1 VGDAGTPETPIQ
13 SHSKMPQRGWIV
25 TVTLVAA
32 VLILAMAALLAWRAA
47 RLPFPAFLAEPT
59 YNPIEVGDPDWP
71 YKTST
76 VYLVEFAGR
85 PMANTFSLVEALQAH
100 QVGDEV
106 NVKVQ
111 EIDGASEQQ
120 VSVRLKTLPAKE
132 ITNFFIFP
140 YVLGLI
146 YLGVGVW
153 VFLARRH
160 EAGGRAFAMLCA
172 LIALDLGLIFDLYT
186 THWFP
191 RVWIVSISLTGSLM
205 AHLALVFPQ
214 QPRFLNRTY
223 GLRYVVYIPA
233 VILAVVNQFTI
244 LNFDSPIAYFDTF
257 FAAFVFISVGGVAF
271 LAMMVYRGF
280 FSESPIVKAQ
290 ARTILLGALISFV
303 PMAIWFLFFESHPSA
318 TAFVLPWMILFPL
331 SVAYVILRYRL
342 FNISQ
347 VVSRVFAY
355 ILLSAAVVGA
365 YVLLLNAIH
374 VITNTTLDAN
384 NPLILGIVLILALL
398 LNPVWMRLQRA
409 VNRVLMRKALDT
421 QQIVHHFVG
430 QLTEIS
436 GLPSLLEALD
446 EAFERG
452 WRLQFAGLFLYDQ
465 KSARY
470 TPHVV
475 GSGRFPLVTFAKDS
489 PLVYQMLKLGQSV
502 YLYQDRPLPPHLATE
517 GEAIE
522 ALRSVFLIPVPGHGW
537 LALGPKRDG
546 TPFSAD
552 DLLALES
559 VGSNAAVGLEK
570 VQLFSDLEQRMT
582 EVDVLR
588 WVAQAVNFTMDV
600 DDLMELIYAQT
611 SRVLDTSNFYIAL
624 HNIDKETLSFA
635 FYIEDGERLYPDDEW
650 PAGMGLTGEIIRSG
664 RSIVTKDYTREC
676 LRYGIPTGGRPGR
689 AWMGVPLNA
698 GNQVIGVMNVSS
710 SDPSVVYT
718 DEHLKIFSA
727 IADQAAAILDKARLY
742 REMEDRARQ
751 LAVLNEVASVI
762 TSTLDLPSVLNL
774 IMEKAAEL
782 LQVEAGSL
790 VMVDETTGELVF
802 EVTAGPGSADLVG
815 VRLPPGTGIVG
826 AVVEGGAPIIIRDAQ
841 HDNRWYQDLDAE
853 FFTRSIIA
861 APMISRGRVIG
872 VLELLNRSDMVP
884 FDENDER
891 LLMAFAADAAISIEN
906 ARLFTH
912 TDQALATRVEELSTM
927 QNIDREL
934 NASLDYRRVMDITLD
949 WAVRVSGADVGLVAA
964 VVELEDGTRGLR
976 FLASRGYP
984 EDAIAAYEEE
994 PWPLEE
1000 GVIGRVVRIGE
1011 PELIVDVGSD
1021 PDYVAVAPGM
1031 IVQLS
1036 VPIRLEDRI
1045 IGVIALEC
1053 SRTDSIEEA
1062 MEFVVRLAD
1071 HAAIAMENARLF
1083 ERVRRANEAKTE
1095 FVSFVSHELKQP
1107 MTSMKGYADI
1117 LMKGIAGKLNE
1128 TQRGLLETILSNVD
1142 RMNSLVSELLDIS
1155 RIESGRI
1162 RLEFGDVSVQKMI
1175 GDVLRTIQGQIEEK
1189 QQALEVEV
1197 ASDLPLV
1204 RGDRSRLMQVLTN
1217 LVSNAHKYTPEGG
1230 DITVRAQLWSNGH
1243 DDDGNGEFVLCSVA
1257 DTGIGMSPEDRERL
1271 FKTKY
1276 FRADNPAV
1284 RSVPGT
1290 GLGLVITKSLV
1301 ELHGGEIW
1309 VESELGEGSTFF
1321 FTVPVVQ
1328 GSVPFEEQMIGG

>member
-1 VGDAGTPETPIQ
+1 VGDADTPETSIQ
-13 SHSKMPQRGWIV
+13 SHSRMPQRGWIV

-32 VLILAMAALLAWRAA
+32 VLILAVAAFLAWEAA
-47 RLPFPAFLAEPT
+47 HLPFPGFLAEPT

-76 VYLVEFAGR
+76 VYLVELAGQ
-85 PMANTFSLVEALQAH
+85 PMVDTFSLVEALQAH

-106 NVKVQ
+106 TVRVR
-111 EIDGASEQQ
+111 EIDGAAEHQT
-120 VSVRLKTLPAKE
+120 SVRLKPLPAKE

-214 QPRFLNRTY
+214 RPRFLNRAY
-223 GLRYVVYIPA
+223 VLRYVVYIPA
-233 VILAVVNQFTI
+233 VILAVANQLTI
-244 LNFDSPIAYFDTF
+244 LNFDSPVAYYDTF
-257 FAAFVFISVGGVAF
+257 FAAFAFISVGGGAF
-271 LAMMVYRGF
+271 LAMMIYRGF

-290 ARTILLGALISFV
+290 ARTILLGALVSFI
-303 PMAIWFLFFESHPSA
+303 PMAIWSLFFESHPSA
-318 TAFVLPWMILFPL
+318 TAFVLPWMIVFPL
-331 SVAYVILRYRL
+331 SVAYVVLRYRL
-342 FNISQ
+342 FNISR

-355 ILLSAAVVGA
+355 VLLSAAVVGA
-365 YVLLLNAIH
+365 YVLLLN
-374 VITNTTLDAN
+374 VIYIITGTTLDAN

-398 LNPVWMRLQRA
+398 LNPVWTRLQRA
-409 VNRVLMRKALDT
+409 VNRVLMRRALDT
-421 QQIVHHFVG
+421 QQTVHRFVG
-430 QLTEIS
+430 QLTETT
-436 GLPSLLEALD
+436 GLPSLLEALV
-446 EAFERG
+446 ETFERG
-452 WRLQFAGLFLYDQ
+452 WGLQFAGLFLYDRT
-465 KSARY
+465 SARY
-470 TPHVV
+470 TPHAV
-475 GSGRFPLVTFAKDS
+475 GSGGFPSVTFAKDS
-489 PLVYQMLKLGQSV
+489 PLVYQMLERGESV
-502 YLYQDRPLPPHLATE
+502 YLYQDRPLPPYLMTE
-517 GEAIE
+517 GEALE
-522 ALRSVFLIPVPGHGW
+522 ALRSVLLIPVPGHGW

-552 DLLALES
+552 DLAALES

-624 HNIDKETLSFA
+624 HNVDKGTLSFA
-635 FYIEDGERLYPDDEW
+635 FYVEDGERLYPDDEW

-689 AWMGVPLNA
+689 AWMSVPLNA

-710 SDPSVVYT
+710 FDPSVVYT

-742 REMEDRARQ
+742 REMEGRARQ
-751 LAVLNEVASVI
+751 LAVLNEVGSVI
-762 TSTLDLPSVLNL
+762 TSTLDLQTVLNL
-774 IMEKAAEL
+774 IMEKAVEL

-802 EVTAGPGSADLVG
+802 EVTAGPSSADLVG

-826 AVVEGGAPIIIRDAQ
+826 KVVEEGTSMVIKDAQ
-841 HDNRWYQDLDAE
+841 HDDRWYQDLDAD
-853 FFTRSIIA
+853 FVTRSIIA
-861 APMISRGRVIG
+861 APMVSRGRVIG
-872 VLELLNRSDMVP
+872 VIELLNRSDMVP

-906 ARLFTH
+906 ARLFTQ

-949 WAVRVSGADVGLVAA
+949 WAVRVSGADLGLVAA

-976 FLASRGYP
+976 FLANRGYP
-984 EDAIAAYEEE
+984 EDTVDTYEAE
-994 PWPLEE
+994 PWPLKK
-1000 GVIGRVVRIGE
+1000 GVIGRVVRTGE

-1021 PDYVAVAPGM
+1021 PDYVAVVPGM
-1031 IVQLS
+1031 IVQLT

-1045 IGVIALEC
+1045 IGVVALEC
-1053 SRTDSIEEA
+1053 SRSDTIEEA

-1083 ERVRRANEAKTE
+1083 ERVRRANDAKTE

-1107 MTSMKGYADI
+1107 MTSMKGYTDI
-1117 LMKGIAGKLNE
+1117 LMKGMAGALNE
-1128 TQRGLLETILSNVD
+1128 TQQGLLETIRSNVD

-1162 RLEFGDVSVQKMI
+1162 RLEFGDVSVKKMI
-1175 GDVLRTIQGQIEEK
+1175 EEVLSTIQGQVEGK
-1189 QQALEVEV
+1189 QQALKVEI

-1230 DITVRAQLWSNGH
+1230 DITISARMWSDGQNGK
-1243 DDDGNGEFVLCSVA
+1243 GEGEFVLCSVT
-1257 DTGIGMSPEDRERL
+1257 DTGIGMSAEDQERL
-1271 FKTKY
+1271 FTTKY
-1276 FRADNPAV
+1276 FRANNPAV

-1309 VESELGEGSTFF
+1309 VESELGKGSTFS

-1328 GSVPFEEQMIGG
+1328 GSVPLEEQMIGE

>member
-1 VGDAGTPETPIQ
+1 VGDAGTPKSSIRSSE
-13 SHSKMPQRGWIV
+13 KMPLRGWVVIV
-25 TVTLVAA
+25 ALVAA
-32 VLILAMAALLAWRAA
+32 TLILLVAAFLAWQVT
-47 RLPFPAFLAEPT
+47 RLPFPGFLTEPT
-59 YNPIEVGDPDWP
+59 YNPIEVGDPNWP
-71 YKTST
+71 YKTSS
-76 VYLVEFAGR
+76 VYLIEFAGQ
-85 PMANTFSLVEALQAH
+85 PMEDTFSLVKALRAH
-100 QVGDEV
+100 RVGDEV
-106 NVKVQ
+106 
-111 EIDGASEQQ
+111 
-120 VSVRLKTLPAKE
+120 SVRVRDVGGTSEHEVDVLLKPLPAKDL
-132 ITNFFIFP
+132 TNFFVFP
-140 YVLGLI
+140 FVLGLI

-191 RVWIVSISLTGSLM
+191 RVWIVSISLTSGIM

-214 QPRFLNRTY
+214 QPRFLNRAY
-223 GLRYVVYIPA
+223 VLRYLVYVPGAIIA
-233 VILAVVNQFTI
+233 IVNQFTI
-244 LNFDSPIAYFDTF
+244 LNFGSPTAYYDTF
-257 FAAFVFISVGGVAF
+257 FAAFAFISVGGAAF
-271 LAMMVYRGF
+271 LAMMIYRGF

-290 ARTILLGALISFV
+290 ARTILLGALVSFV
-303 PMAIWFLFFESHPSA
+303 PMAIWSLFFESHPSA
-318 TAFVLPWMILFPL
+318 TAFVLPWMIVFPL

-355 ILLSAAVVGA
+355 VLLSAAVVGA
-365 YVLLLNAIH
+365 YVLLLNLVYIIFG
-374 VITNTTLDAN
+374 VTLNASD
-384 NPLILGIVLILALL
+384 PLVLGIVLILALL
-398 LNPVWMRLQRA
+398 LNPVWMYLQRT
-409 VNRVLMRKALDT
+409 VNRILMRRALDT
-421 QQIVHHFVG
+421 QRTVNRFVG
-430 QLTEIS
+430 QLAEIT
-436 GLPSLLEALD
+436 GLSPLLEALD
-446 EAFERG
+446 ETFEKG
-452 WRLQFAGLFLYDQ
+452 WGLQFAALFLYDL
-465 KSARY
+465 KSALY
-470 TPHVV
+470 TPHAV
-475 GSGRFPLVTFAKDS
+475 GSGGFPSVTFAKDS
-489 PLVYQMLKLGQSV
+489 PLVYQMLERGESI
-502 YLYQDRPLPPHLATE
+502 YLYQDRPLPPYLMAE
-517 GEAIE
+517 GEALE
-522 ALRSVFLIPVPGHGW
+522 ALRSALLIPLPGHGW

-552 DLLALES
+552 DLTALES
-559 VGSNAAVGLEK
+559 ISSNAAVGLEK
-570 VQLFSDLEQRMT
+570 VRLFSDLEQRMT

-611 SRVLDTSNFYIAL
+611 SRVLDTTNFYIAL
-624 HNIDKETLSFA
+624 HNVEKGTLSFA
-635 FYIEDGERLYPDDEW
+635 FYIEDDERLYRDDEW

-664 RSIVTKDYTREC
+664 RPIVTKDYTREC

-698 GNQVIGVMNVSS
+698 GNRVIGVMNVSS
-710 SDPSVVYT
+710 VDPSVVYT

-742 REMEDRARQ
+742 REMENRARQ
-751 LAVLNEVASVI
+751 LAVLNEVGSVI
-762 TSTLDLPSVLNL
+762 TSTLDLQAVLNL
-774 IMEKAAEL
+774 IMEKAVEL
-782 LQVEAGSL
+782 LDVEAGSL

-826 AVVEGGAPIIIRDAQ
+826 KVIEEGEPMVIKDAPND
-841 HDNRWYQDLDAE
+841 DRWYQDLDAD
-853 FFTRSIIA
+853 FVTRSIIA
-861 APMISRGRVIG
+861 APMVSRGRVIG
-872 VLELLNRSDMVP
+872 VIELLNRRDMVP

-906 ARLFTH
+906 ARLFTQ

-927 QNIDREL
+927 QLIDREL

-949 WAVRVSGADVGLVAA
+949 WAVRVSGADLGLVAA

-976 FLASRGYP
+976 FLASQGYP
-984 EDAIAAYEEE
+984 DDTTDAYDEE
-994 PWPLEE
+994 PWPLEK
-1000 GVIGRVVRIGE
+1000 GVIGRVVRTGE

-1021 PDYVAVAPGM
+1021 PDYVAVVPGM
-1031 IVQLS
+1031 VVQLT

-1053 SRTDSIEEA
+1053 SRRDSIEEA
-1062 MEFVVRLAD
+1062 MEFAVRLAD

-1083 ERVRRANEAKTE
+1083 ERVRRANDAKTE

-1107 MTSMKGYADI
+1107 MTSMKGYTDI
-1117 LMKGIAGKLNE
+1117 LMKGMAGELNE
-1128 TQRGLLETILSNVD
+1128 AQQGLLETIRSNVD

-1162 RLEFGDVSVQKMI
+1162 RLELGDVSVQKMI
-1175 GDVLRTIQGQIEEK
+1175 EDVLRTIQGQIEGK
-1189 QQALEVEV
+1189 QQVLKVEI
-1197 ASDLPLV
+1197 AADLPLV

-1230 DITVRAQLWSNGH
+1230 DITVSARAWS
-1243 DDDGNGEFVLCSVA
+1243 DGRDGKGEHEFVLCSVT
-1257 DTGIGMSPEDRERL
+1257 DTGIGMSPEDQERL

-1309 VESELGEGSTFF
+1309 VESELGKGSAFS

-1328 GSVPFEEQMIGG
+1328 GSVQPKEQMIGG